1 MRTPIKSHRDLIVWQ
16 RGIDLVIRIFE
27 GTKWHDPDA
36 RDLVRQMRR
45 AAVSV
50 PSNIA
55 EGRGRRG
62 VRDFANFLGIA
73 RGSLMEL
80 DTLVVIASRLG
91 VLDQSLTEWI
101 EQEVRDTSNMITT
114 LQRRLTPFEKV
125 SKDDQQS

>member
-1 MRTPIKSHRDLIVWQ
+1 MNSPIKSHRDLRVWQ
-16 RGIDLVIRIFE
+16 RGVELVVRIFE
-27 GTKWHDPDA
+27 GTRWHDPDA

-62 VRDFANFLGIA
+62 TRDFANFLGIA

-80 DTLVVIASRLG
+80 DTLIVIASRLN
-91 VLDQSLTEWI
+91 LLEPTLTQWV
-101 EQEVRDTSNMITT
+101 EQEVGETANMITT
-114 LQRRLTPFEKV
+114 LQQRLTPFKPR
-125 SKDDQQS
+125 KDDGAGP

>member
-16 RGIDLVIRIFE
+16 RGVELVIRVFQE
-27 GTKWHDPDA
+27 TRWHDPDA

-62 VRDFANFLGIA
+62 TRDFANFLGIA

-80 DTLVVIASRLG
+80 DTLVVIASRLEM
-91 VLDQSLTEWI
+91 LDPSAANWI
-101 EQEVRDTSNMITT
+101 EREVRDTSNMITT
-114 LQRRLTPFEKV
+114 LQRRLTPFKIDPHE
-125 SKDDQQS
+125 DRTG

>member
-1 MRTPIKSHRDLIVWQ
+1 MTTSIKNHRDLIVWQ
-16 RGIDLVIRIFE
+16 RGINLVVRIFE

-62 VRDFANFLGIA
+62 TRDFAHFLGIA

-80 DTLVVIASRLG
+80 DTLVVIASRVG
-91 VLDQSLTEWI
+91 VLDRSLAEWI

-114 LQRRLTPFEKV
+114 LQRRLAPFRNE
-125 SKDDQQS
+125 SRDAPNG